1 MSISGHFVYKGLTI
15 MQHPNIESTF
25 ENLLSELKPSKVL
38 EIGTSSGGLT
48 LMIRDILDRI
58 GLESTKLVTY
68 DVYDPQYLRHHV
80 ENGAKIDIRVENKFN
95 HQYSDLENGQEI
107 IDFIS
112 SEGTTLVLCDGG
124 SKKNEF
130 RVLSNFLKIGDVIM
144 AHDYSPN
151 ESYFREFV
159 HDKIWNW
166 LEIQDTDIEEACKIN
181 NLKGYY
187 EEEFKQVVWAC
198 RKKIK

>member
-1 MSISGHFVYKGLTI
+1 MNISGHFIYKGLTI

-25 ENLLSELKPSKVL
+25 ESLLSELKPSKVL

-68 DVYDPQYLRHHV
+68 DVYDPQYLKHHV
-80 ENGAKIDIRVENKFN
+80 DSGSKIDIRVENKFN

-107 IDFIS
+107 IDYIS

-130 RVLSNFLKIGDVIM
+130 RILSKFLKVGDVIM

-151 ESYFREFV
+151 EQYFKEFV
-159 HDKIWNW
+159 HNKIWNW
-166 LEIQDTDIEEACKIN
+166 LEIQDSDLEEPSKLY
-181 NLKGYY
+181 NLEGYK
-187 EEEFKQVVWAC
+187 EKEFNQVVWAC
-198 RKKIK
+198 RKKVR